1 MFKCP
6 TSELPI
12 WPSGR
17 PTRSSEASIV
27 VCGQVASRRCQ
38 FGIAVRVIALSG
50 ASARHPKPSRISR
63 MIGRIAGR
71 GFAGAEAVA
80 GAGDEGG
87 HGKGGDTR
95 TNGAGYRR
103 SNEDTA
109 LSFYLLLL
117 PGKIPPPMTFLAFVE
132 KNWML
137 FAALIA
143 SGGMLIWPFVSGRM
157 SGGREIGT
165 LGATQLINS
174 RNALLLDVRE
184 PKEVDGSRLP
194 NAVHV
199 PLSQL
204 ESRGGELGKYVAR
217 PVI

>member
-1 MFKCP
+1 
-6 TSELPI
+6 
-12 WPSGR
+12 
-17 PTRSSEASIV
+17 
-27 VCGQVASRRCQ
+27 
-38 FGIAVRVIALSG
+38 
-50 ASARHPKPSRISR
+50 
-63 MIGRIAGR
+63 
-71 GFAGAEAVA
+71 
-80 GAGDEGG
+80 
-87 HGKGGDTR
+87 
-95 TNGAGYRR
+95 
-103 SNEDTA
+103 
-109 LSFYLLLL
+109 
-117 PGKIPPPMTFLAFVE
+117 MTFLAFVE

-143 SGGMLIWPFVSGRM
+143 SGGMLIWPFVNGRM

-204 ESRGGELGKYVAR
+204 ESRGGELGKYVTR
-217 PVI
+217 PVIAYCDRGQRGRAAAALLAKLGFKDIYHLQGGFKAWKDAGLPVQKT

>member
-1 MFKCP
+1 
-6 TSELPI
+6 
-12 WPSGR
+12 
-17 PTRSSEASIV
+17 
-27 VCGQVASRRCQ
+27 
-38 FGIAVRVIALSG
+38 
-50 ASARHPKPSRISR
+50 
-63 MIGRIAGR
+63 
-71 GFAGAEAVA
+71 
-80 GAGDEGG
+80 
-87 HGKGGDTR
+87 
-95 TNGAGYRR
+95 
-103 SNEDTA
+103 
-109 LSFYLLLL
+109 
-117 PGKIPPPMTFLAFVE
+117 MTFLAFVE

-184 PKEVDGSRLP
+184 PKEVDGGRLP

-204 ESRGGELGKYVAR
+204 ESRGGELGKYVSR
-217 PVI
+217 PVIAYCDRGQRGRAAAALLAKLGFKDIYHLQGGFKAWKDAGLPVQKT